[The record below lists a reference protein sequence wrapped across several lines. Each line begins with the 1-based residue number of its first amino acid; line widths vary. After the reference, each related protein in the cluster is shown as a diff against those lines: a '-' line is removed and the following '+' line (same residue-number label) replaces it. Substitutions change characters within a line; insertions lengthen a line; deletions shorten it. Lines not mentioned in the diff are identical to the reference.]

1 MQPDPVTVRSH
12 RRYAFYLWFLT
23 ILYAAAALGTWL
35 RALSWASLIPE
46 EPTLLALFLP
56 TFFFVALAGWIGRW
70 ALFHSTARIK
80 VTSEGLAMTSAIA
93 TDTLPW
99 EKVEALHLQG
109 FSGSEIQLRGKGHRV
124 TLPSGSATP
133 AETTLRVQ
141 DWITYRLN
149 DRELDYRNVHFW
161 GP

>member
-1 MQPDPVTVRSH
+1 MQPDSITVCSH
-12 RRYAFYLWFLT
+12 RRYSLYLWFLT
-23 ILYAAAALGTWL
+23 TLYSLAALGTWL
-35 RALSWASLIPE
+35 RALSWASLIPQ

-56 TFFFVALAGWIGRW
+56 TLLFLGLAGWMGRW
-70 ALFHSTARIK
+70 ALFHSTARIE
-80 VTSEGLAMTSAIA
+80 VTSDGLAMTSKVASDA
-93 TDTLPW
+93 LRW
-99 EKVEALHLQG
+99 EQIEALHLQG
-109 FSGSEIQLRGKGHRV
+109 FSGSEIQLRGAGHKV

-149 DRELDYRNVHFW
+149 DRNLDYRNVHFW